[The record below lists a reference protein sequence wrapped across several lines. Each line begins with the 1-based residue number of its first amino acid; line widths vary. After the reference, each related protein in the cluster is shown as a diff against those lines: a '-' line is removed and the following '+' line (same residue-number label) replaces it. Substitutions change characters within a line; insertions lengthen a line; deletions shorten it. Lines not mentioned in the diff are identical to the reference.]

1 MKKIT
6 FALLVMFF
14 CIGSTSIVHAE
25 NGYQI
30 SKNGLEYL
38 TFSGNKEAVIY
49 LHSNP
54 HTLSWVSVHDNPR
67 THSWEKRIIS
77 KGSDVYDML
86 KGVSEHSG
94 KTTFAIARPGFG
106 KSKGTL
112 SHSLNNDSFTN
123 KHLNEIVLC
132 IKEIKKQYG
141 CTSVTLMGYRE
152 GATLAAEI
160 ALRYPE
166 LISDV
171 VLYDGA
177 FDTDAW
183 EWAKTQSK
191 TSYEVNPMK
200 LAVDGNIST
209 VPFTIYYEE
218 GTNFSKSS
226 QDFARKLSGYTVKAI
241 HLVGL
246 KYNQG
251 SFFKHVE
258 VAEDIAAAF

>member
-6 FALLVMFF
+6 FALLLMVF
-14 CIGSTSIVHAE
+14 CIGVTSNVYAE
-25 NGYQI
+25 GGYYM

-38 TFSGNKEAVIY
+38 TFSGSNEAVIY

-67 THSWEKRIIS
+67 THSWEKRIIG
-77 KGSDVYDML
+77 KYSDVYDML
-86 KGVSEHSG
+86 KSISGHSG
-94 KTTFAIARPGFG
+94 KTTFAIARPGVG

-112 SHSLNNDSFTN
+112 SHNLNDDSFTN
-123 KHLNEIVLC
+123 EHLAELVTC
-132 IKEIKKQYG
+132 IKEIKREYG
-141 CTSVTLMGYRE
+141 CTSVTLMGYRA

-160 ALRYPE
+160 ALRYPK
-166 LISDV
+166 LVSDV

-183 EWAKTQSK
+183 EWIKTQNK

-200 LAVDGNIST
+200 LAANGNLST
-209 VPFTIYYEE
+209 VPFSIYYEE
-218 GTNFSKSS
+218 GTDLSKFS
-226 QDFARKLSGYTVKAI
+226 QDFAKKLRGNGVKYL
-241 HLVGL
+241 HLIGL

-251 SFFKHVE
+251 SFFKHIE
-258 VAEDIAAAF
+258 AAEEIAAAF